1 MSYFIFILA
10 QKYSMYEKHIKE
22 WLLIKQPRVYSVIV
36 STYYQ
41 KILDLKPT
49 LFRKWLAQEIDIPEE
64 KINLSSL
71 NSALTR
77 LRKDNEK
84 KNKREKAELTIT
96 SHKTGKD
103 RSEDFHF
110 SSVDTTPQK
119 SRTTEL

>member
-1 MSYFIFILA
+1 
-10 QKYSMYEKHIKE
+10 MYEKYIKE
-22 WLLIKQPRVYSVIV
+22 WLLNKQPRVYSVIV

-49 LFRKWLAQEIDIPEE
+49 LFRKWLAQEINIPEE

-77 LRKDNEK
+77 QRKTNEK
-84 KNKREKAELTIT
+84 KHKGVKNEMLLTPPE
-96 SHKTGKD
+96 TGQD
-103 RSEDFHF
+103 PTENFHF
-110 SSVDTTPQK
+110 SSADKAPQK

>member
-1 MSYFIFILA
+1 
-10 QKYSMYEKHIKE
+10 MYEKFIKD
-22 WLLIKQPRVYSVIV
+22 WLLNNQSRVYSVIV

-77 LRKDNEK
+77 QRKGSEK
-84 KNKREKAELTIT
+84 KKHKENAESIENTPKSDQDL
-96 SHKTGKD
+96 
-103 RSEDFHF
+103 SENFHF
-110 SSVDTTPQK
+110 SSVDATIQK

>member
-1 MSYFIFILA
+1 
-10 QKYSMYEKHIKE
+10 MYEKYIKE
-22 WLLIKQPRVYSVIV
+22 WLLNKQPRVYSVIV

-49 LFRKWLAQEIDIPEE
+49 LFRKWLAQEINIPEE

-77 LRKDNEK
+77 QRKDNEK
-84 KNKREKAELTIT
+84 KNKREKADLLIK
-96 SHKTGKD
+96 SLKTGQD
-103 RSEDFHF
+103 RSDNFHF